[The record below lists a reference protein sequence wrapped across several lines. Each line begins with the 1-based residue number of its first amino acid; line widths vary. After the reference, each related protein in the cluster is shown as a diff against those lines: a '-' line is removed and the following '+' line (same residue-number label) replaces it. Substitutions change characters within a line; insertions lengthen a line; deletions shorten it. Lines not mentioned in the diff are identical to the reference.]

1 MKVKAHTESGGNISR
16 DGWLQRHVLLAA
28 TVIPVISVL
37 IGIWVEQAAIW
48 PDSWRQ
54 VLRTA
59 GTMSPF
65 AASAYTIITLAL
77 EGVGT
82 LMFKAWEEHKERM
95 AAMHRRGLEEGLKE
109 GLEEGLKE
117 GLEQG
122 LERGRAEATEEYER
136 RWERA
141 RAAVMRVTGQ
151 DLDSL
156 VNGNQRGPEEG
167 QSA

>member
-1 MKVKAHTESGGNISR
+1 
-16 DGWLQRHVLLAA
+16 
-28 TVIPVISVL
+28 
-37 IGIWVEQAAIW
+37 
-48 PDSWRQ
+48 
-54 VLRTA
+54 
-59 GTMSPF
+59 MSPF

-77 EGVGT
+77 EKVGT

-109 GLEEGLKE
+109 
-117 GLEQG
+117 G

>member
-77 EGVGT
+77 EKVGT

-109 GLEEGLKE
+109 
-117 GLEQG
+117 G